1 MSVGP
6 APEISTS
13 TVRWDCR
20 GDDGHRQR
28 TRMNAASLP
37 QIKMMRGI
45 DAIAAR
51 VAPALREDGVG
62 HSLGTEGVPA
72 G

>member
-1 MSVGP
+1 MTDIGR
-6 APEISTS
+6 E
-13 TVRWDCR
+13 R
-20 GDDGHRQR
+20 G
-28 TRMNAASLP
+28 MNAASLP

-51 VAPALREDGVG
+51 VAPALREDGVD